1 MLFMTQQV
9 LKMIK
14 RRIESELAAW
24 KSSPDRKPLILRGA
38 RQVGKTYTVN
48 AFASSF
54 RSYIRLDLERPAER
68 SLFGRAGS
76 GRELWETILLS
87 KGFVLDPR
95 ETLLFIDEIQN
106 SPDAVRALRFLHED
120 LPELAVI
127 AAGSLFEVFAHR
139 EGFSAPVGRVRNLY
153 LSPVDFGEYLAAANP
168 PLRRVLEDIRIGGEL
183 PPERHVLLTDAFRR
197 FAFVGGMPEAVARY
211 VERGSFAELGPIY
224 DSIFQ
229 GYVEDAEKYASRAKA
244 KYLSQA
250 VDRAPFHA
258 GERISYEKF
267 GGSDFRSREMKEALT
282 TLEQALIVHLAAPT
296 TSVRLPFRESG
307 RRAPKLFFV
316 DAGLVR
322 FRLGLKDF
330 NAEGGPFDDLYRGRM
345 AEQIAAQEILAAS
358 FERPRLHFWARETG
372 QAEVDFLLDV
382 KGLAV
387 PLEIKSGKPG
397 RMRSL
402 AVFMDNA
409 DHPFAVR
416 ISDDPIRVDEAKT
429 PAGKTFR
436 LLSLPF
442 YGLPRLRELIGVFV
456 TGGGVRS

>member
-1 MLFMTQQV
+1 
-9 LKMIK
+9 MIK

-24 KSSPDRKPLILRGA
+24 KYSPDRKPLLLRGA

-68 SLFGRAGS
+68 SLFVRAGS

-87 KGFVLDPR
+87 KGLVLNPR

-106 SPDAVRALRFLHED
+106 SPDAVKALRFLYED
-120 LPELAVI
+120 LPDLAVI

-139 EGFSAPVGRVRNLY
+139 EGFSAPVGRVRNIY

-168 PLRRVLEDIRIGGEL
+168 PLHRDWGDIRIGSGEL
-183 PPERHVLLTDAFRR
+183 PSGRHGLLADAFRR
-197 FAFVGGMPEAVARY
+197 FAFIGGMPEAVARY

-322 FRLGLKDF
+322 FRLGLKEF
-330 NAEGGPFDDLYRGRM
+330 NDTGGPLDDLYRGRI
-345 AEQIAAQEILAAS
+345 AEQAAAQEILAAS
-358 FERPRLHFWARETG
+358 FERPQLHFWAREKG

-402 AVFMDNA
+402 AVFMDSA

-416 ISDDPIRVDEAKT
+416 ISGDPIRVDTAKT
-429 PAGKTFR
+429 PSGKTFR

-442 YGLPRLRELIGVFV
+442 YVLPRLRELIGEFIEK
-456 TGGGVRS
+456 GSGLNF